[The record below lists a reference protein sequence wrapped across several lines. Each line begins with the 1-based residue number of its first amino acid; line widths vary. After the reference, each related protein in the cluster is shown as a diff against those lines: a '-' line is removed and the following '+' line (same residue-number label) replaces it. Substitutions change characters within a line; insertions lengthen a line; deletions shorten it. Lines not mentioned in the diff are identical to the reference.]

1 MLIGNNTTQFTKTKL
16 HAVTLSHNDLFHQ
29 MMPPV
34 IRAAVCVSAGGAN
47 AGVAR
52 RCRELS
58 ATVIPPIC

>member
-1 MLIGNNTTQFTKTKL
+1 MLIGNNATQFTKTEL
-16 HAVTLSHNDLFHQ
+16 HAVTLSRNDLFHQ

-34 IRAAVCVSAGGAN
+34 IGRGYALAQ
-47 AGVAR
+47 GVRTRGLR